1 MLTKAFKIS
10 DTPSPA
16 HAGLFRNPNIPP
28 FVAPA
33 SLVVIVERFSKLLP
47 YLCISIGLHGLAC
60 LTIPNLPAPQA
71 RSWIPQG
78 GQATLKIEFPQHF
91 DHAVSPL
98 RKQNISI
105 SHSPVHAPLLGNSI
119 PFSSDDEIIPGSL
132 LSITPPILEGS
143 IDEGFMVLAIHL
155 DREGTAENIE
165 VIYSDFPTSISERF
179 ANSFKDGRY
188 RPSTQGGHAI
198 PSTLMM
204 KVTAGRPR
212 A

>member
-1 MLTKAFKIS
+1 M
-10 DTPSPA
+10 
-16 HAGLFRNPNIPP
+16 
-28 FVAPA
+28 
-33 SLVVIVERFSKLLP
+33 RFSKLLP

-60 LTIPNLPAPQA
+60 LTIPNLAALQA

-91 DHAVSPL
+91 DHAVSLL

-119 PFSSDDEIIPGSL
+119 PFSSNDEIIPGSL